1 MKHWIKIV
9 FFCGALSLIAA
20 LTLVKEPA
28 TTSYYENRSLAVFP
42 PFGTHEVLEGEYFPQ
57 VEAWIGD
64 HLAGRDQLL
73 KLNTRKELALH
84 DPVIS
89 DTVVTEDVLLPY
101 HGTVL
106 NHYNEENMTQ
116 ELDMLQEL
124 NEYCSRKG
132 IGFLHVGIPEQSN
145 AFRDRYPSWLNDS
158 SYRDDSLRTDFMAG
172 LAERGIDHLE
182 MAQYLSADYEKFYS
196 KTDHHFNLYGAYE
209 TYLRIMEYVNAHY
222 RTAPV
227 TEGLEITPV
236 ESSFLGSR
244 NRKLFGLFQS
254 DDRLYTYTL
263 ADPVPFE
270 RYDNGNPVEATVFA
284 ADRQN
289 MYNYYMGGDVAETV
303 IHTNRPELPD
313 VLVVGDS
320 FTNALETI
328 LYTSFDEMRSLDFRH
343 YTEKSIYDYL
353 KEYQPDVILYV
364 RDDLSY
370 IVTDGNGGLGLQ

>member
-1 MKHWIKIV
+1 MRD
-9 FFCGALSLIAA
+9 LS
-20 LTLVKEPA
+20 TGP
-28 TTSYYENRSLAVFP
+28 
-42 PFGTHEVLEGEYFPQ
+42 
-57 VEAWIGD
+57 
-64 HLAGRDQLL
+64 
-73 KLNTRKELALH
+73 
-84 DPVIS
+84 
-89 DTVVTEDVLLPY
+89 
-101 HGTVL
+101 
-106 NHYNEENMTQ
+106 
-116 ELDMLQEL
+116 
-124 NEYCSRKG
+124 
-132 IGFLHVGIPEQSN
+132 
-145 AFRDRYPSWLNDS
+145 
-158 SYRDDSLRTDFMAG
+158 
-172 LAERGIDHLE
+172 
-182 MAQYLSADYEKFYS
+182 
-196 KTDHHFNLYGAYE
+196 
-209 TYLRIMEYVNAHY
+209 MEYVNAHY

-236 ESSFLGSR
+236 DSSFLGSR

-353 KEYQPDVILYV
+353 EEYQPDVILYV